1 MRCPRAAAG
10 GQNDRVLTVGLTG
23 GIGAGK
29 SAVARRLASYG
40 AVVIDTDHLA
50 REVVEPG
57 TEGHAQIVARF
68 GPRVV
73 AGDGTIDRAA
83 LATVVF
89 SDPTALEHLNAV
101 VHPLVAARAAELTAQ
116 APEDAIVVHE
126 VPLLVEIG
134 WQSRYDVVVVVTTSP
149 DVAVGRVV
157 EARGMSIDDAWARAN
172 TQSGDEERVAVADYV
187 IANDGDEAQLETAVG
202 ELWASLRLRAVGA
215 VG

>member
-1 MRCPRAAAG
+1 M
-10 GQNDRVLTVGLTG
+10 LTVGLTG

-29 SAVARRLASYG
+29 SSVARLLASYG

-73 AGDGTIDRAA
+73 AGDGTIDRAE

-89 SDPTALEHLNAV
+89 SDPAALEHLNAI
-101 VHPLVAARAAELTAQ
+101 VHPLVAARAAEHTAR
-116 APEDAIVVHE
+116 APHDAIVVHE

-134 WQSRYDVVVVVTTSP
+134 WQARYDVVVVVKTSP
-149 DVAVGRVV
+149 AVAVGRVV

-187 IANDGDEAQLETAVG
+187 IANDGDEAQLETAVR
-202 ELWASLRLRAVGA
+202 ELWASLRSRAAGA